1 MSTSVVCVSRTLA
14 AGGEQLGRAVAEQ
27 LGFRY
32 ADDEILDRAAEK
44 AGVSRDAVAG
54 AERPPGLL
62 MRILESIA
70 ATPVAAESGAWAAV
84 PAMYAGAGDTSSSYE
99 ELIQDVIREFA
110 TQGKVVIVAH
120 GGSACLRGV
129 PSVLRVLVTAPVD
142 VRIAR
147 LSKGGEIDAGRAK
160 KAIAESDKR
169 RQDYFQR
176 FYHAREDPTDY
187 DLVVNTDVLGV
198 DGATRVVVQAADH
211 G

>member
-1 MSTSVVCVSRTLA
+1 LA
-14 AGGEQLGRAVAEQ
+14 AGGEELGRAVAEQ

-62 MRILESIA
+62 MRILESM
-70 ATPVAAESGAWAAV
+70 ATAQVAEAGAWTTM
-84 PAMYAGAGDTSSSYE
+84 PSLSSSAGDPSSSYE

-129 PSVLRVLVTAPVD
+129 PSVLRVLVTAPVE
-142 VRIAR
+142 VRIDR
-147 LSKGGEIDAGRAK
+147 LSKAAEIDAGRAK
-160 KAIAESDKR
+160 KAVTESDKR
-169 RQDYFQR
+169 RQEYFQR

-198 DGATRVVVQAADH
+198 QGAAKLVAQAADH

>member
-1 MSTSVVCVSRTLA
+1 MSTAVVCVSRTLA
-14 AGGEQLGRAVAEQ
+14 AGGEQVGRAVAER

-32 ADDEILDRAAEK
+32 ADDEILDRAAER

-62 MRILESIA
+62 MRILESMA
-70 ATPVAAESGAWAAV
+70 ATHVVAESGAWATIPPV
-84 PAMYAGAGDTSSSYE
+84 YSVAGEPSSSYE

-129 PSVLRVLVTAPVD
+129 PSVLRVLVTAPAE
-142 VRIAR
+142 VRVER
-147 LSKGGEIDAGRAK
+147 LRQSGEVDAGQAK
-160 KAIAESDKR
+160 KAIADSDKK
-169 RQDYFQR
+169 RQEYFQR

-187 DLVVNTDVLGV
+187 DLVVNTDILGV
-198 DGATRVVVQAADH
+198 DRAAELVVQAAAH
-211 G
+211 E

>member
-14 AGGEQLGRAVAEQ
+14 AGGEELGRAVAEQ

-62 MRILESIA
+62 MRILESM
-70 ATPVAAESGAWAAV
+70 ATAQVAEAGAWTTM
-84 PAMYAGAGDTSSSYE
+84 PSLSSGAGDPSSSYE

-129 PSVLRVLVTAPVD
+129 PSVLRVLVTAPVE
-142 VRIAR
+142 VRVDR
-147 LSKGGEIDAGRAK
+147 LSKAAEIDAGRAK
-160 KAIAESDKR
+160 KAVTESDKR
-169 RQDYFQR
+169 RQEYFQR

-198 DGATRVVVQAADH
+198 QGAAKLVAQAADH

>member
-14 AGGEQLGRAVAEQ
+14 AGGEELGRAVAEQ

-62 MRILESIA
+62 MRILESM
-70 ATPVAAESGAWAAV
+70 ATAQVAEAGAWTTM
-84 PAMYAGAGDTSSSYE
+84 PSLSSSAGDPSSSYE

-129 PSVLRVLVTAPVD
+129 PSVLRVLVTAPVE
-142 VRIAR
+142 VRIDR
-147 LSKGGEIDAGRAK
+147 LSKAAEIDAGRAK
-160 KAIAESDKR
+160 KAVTESDKR
-169 RQDYFQR
+169 RQEYFQR

-198 DGATRVVVQAADH
+198 QGAAKLVAQAADH

>member
-14 AGGEQLGRAVAEQ
+14 AGGEELGRAVAEQ

-62 MRILESIA
+62 MRILESMA
-70 ATPVAAESGAWAAV
+70 ATQAVAESGAWTSM
-84 PAMYAGAGDTSSSYE
+84 PPMYAGGVESSSSYE

-129 PSVLRVLVTAPVD
+129 PSVLRVLVTAPVE
-142 VRIAR
+142 VRIDR
-147 LSKGGEIDAGRAK
+147 LSKAAEIDAGRAK
-160 KAIAESDKR
+160 KAVTESDKR
-169 RQDYFQR
+169 RQEYFQR

-198 DGATRVVVQAADH
+198 QGAAKLVAQAADH